1 MTIIENLVLLNVLL
15 TYPITIYL
23 IYIAYVYNMDLK
35 QKNLFLDFALLS
47 SLFLTIKYTNNRSL
61 YCLLFYNI
69 PLIIAFIRKKKVT
82 SLILSFI
89 IVYFTNRYTNISLQV
104 IAFEY
109 IFYYI
114 GFLILIKTSHKEAN
128 IINGFL
134 CVKSFFIPFIIFFM
148 NKDASFFMNIYYVL
162 VTISTF
168 IVFTYIN
175 IYLLKK
181 GEDIVNLNNLMKETK
196 HQQYLYESLSKL
208 THELKNPIAVCKGYL
223 EMINNNGYSKVKE
236 YIPVISNEVNRSLT
250 VINDF
255 SAIGKLKSL
264 DKEELDLELL
274 LKEVIS
280 TLNPLFKKEQATINL
295 NICEEIYLFADYNR
309 LKQVFVNILK
319 NSLEARKNTTPLE
332 VIINVKKHKGIV
344 KIIIT
349 DNGIGMDKEALS
361 NINKIFYTTKA
372 NGTGLGVV
380 LSTEIIEM
388 HNGSI
393 KYQSTKDVGTTVFI
407 TLPLKD
413 SNL

>member
-1 MTIIENLVLLNVLL
+1 
-15 TYPITIYL
+15 
-23 IYIAYVYNMDLK
+23 
-35 QKNLFLDFALLS
+35 
-47 SLFLTIKYTNNRSL
+47 
-61 YCLLFYNI
+61 
-69 PLIIAFIRKKKVT
+69 
-82 SLILSFI
+82 
-89 IVYFTNRYTNISLQV
+89 
-104 IAFEY
+104 
-109 IFYYI
+109 
-114 GFLILIKTSHKEAN
+114 
-128 IINGFL
+128 
-134 CVKSFFIPFIIFFM
+134 M

-280 TLNPLFKKEQATINL
+280 TLNPLFKK
-295 NICEEIYLFADYNR
+295 
-309 LKQVFVNILK
+309 K
-319 NSLEARKNTTPLE
+319 
-332 VIINVKKHKGIV
+332 
-344 KIIIT
+344 
-349 DNGIGMDKEALS
+349 LS
-361 NINKIFYTTKA
+361 FLLYT
-372 NGTGLGVV
+372 
-380 LSTEIIEM
+380 
-388 HNGSI
+388 
-393 KYQSTKDVGTTVFI
+393 
-407 TLPLKD
+407 
-413 SNL
+413 